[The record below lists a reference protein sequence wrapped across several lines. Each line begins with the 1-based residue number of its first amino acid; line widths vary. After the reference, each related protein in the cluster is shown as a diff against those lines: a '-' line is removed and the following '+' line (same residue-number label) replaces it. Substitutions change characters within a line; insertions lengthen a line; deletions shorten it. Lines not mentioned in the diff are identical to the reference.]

1 MRLKN
6 VIFDYGKK
14 QITLFLWSERGFN
27 QSWAHD
33 SWHCDND
40 NVSPVC
46 VSFPEVKTELHSAI
60 LRIKNA

>member
-1 MRLKN
+1 M
-6 VIFDYGKK
+6 FDYGKK
-14 QITLFLWSERGFN
+14 QITLFLLLAIGFN

-40 NVSPVC
+40 NASPVYL
-46 VSFPEVKTELHSAI
+46 SFPEVKTELLSAI